1 MSVLL
6 HVMILCFE
14 RPVDFPSL
22 DGFTLS
28 KKEKKKKHQIATT
41 IKFVGNILSNQEASI
56 YLLSL
61 SIREQTE

>member
-28 KKEKKKKHQIATT
+28 KKEKKHQIATT